1 MGPVVTPAPAQRP
14 GRPRFKKGGAM
25 MSGIAPNRPG
35 EQGGV
40 RGWES
45 AEQGGA
51 ILGRVMAPGADVH
64 LLGDPMLQLSAE
76 HG

>member
-1 MGPVVTPAPAQRP
+1 
-14 GRPRFKKGGAM
+14 M